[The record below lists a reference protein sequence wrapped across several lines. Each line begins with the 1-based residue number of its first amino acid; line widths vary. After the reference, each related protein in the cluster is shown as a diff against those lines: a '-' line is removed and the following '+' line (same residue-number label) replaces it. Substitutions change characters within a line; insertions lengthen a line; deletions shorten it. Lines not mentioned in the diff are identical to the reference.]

1 MGRYIIK
8 IWETEDDREQGLSD
22 IIETNLSDIQVAIK
36 RAKDLNAKQNYNSM
50 EVQDTKQKI
59 TYYSHTPDGEQSYYE
74 EINKAEKQEKIN
86 KYAELVYNKKLQD
99 RNEEIYGK
107 AKDVIKKLKEDREY
121 INNPKNEMDKYY
133 IDMVNEEIKPLIE
146 EIENDFDEEDYIYLF
161 EHPMSSFLV
170 VSKELDDFLETLM
183 EEFKDKIYE
192 SELNK
197 IDIKSVVEY
206 YFDENEITNLMTYG
220 SDRDSY
226 NMPTHSQMYEDIL
239 DMLKIEYQS
248 ISTDDVSDGKYT
260 TTIEFDDNNSVTID
274 LNAGNG
280 VQEVTDNVESI
291 KEEYIKFQTNLEKER
306 LEKLKNLDLNEVV
319 GNHYDFNDF
328 EKILKPDFNTLNRKK
343 IFAEMYEKI
352 LKRIGIDIAYVTID
366 ELNKSKYKTT
376 VMFPNGY
383 TDYYYSND
391 LCSRKTAIKNIE
403 NMRNS
408 YIKMQQEMEQNE
420 QDMEME

>member
-1 MGRYIIK
+1 M
-8 IWETEDDREQGLSD
+8 
-22 IIETNLSDIQVAIK
+22 
-36 RAKDLNAKQNYNSM
+36 
-50 EVQDTKQKI
+50 
-59 TYYSHTPDGEQSYYE
+59 
-74 EINKAEKQEKIN
+74 
-86 KYAELVYNKKLQD
+86 
-99 RNEEIYGK
+99 YGK
-107 AKDVIKKLKEDREY
+107 AQDVIKKLKEDREY
-121 INNPKNEMDKYY
+121 INNPKNKMDKYY
-133 IDMVNEEIKPLIE
+133 IDIVNEETKSLIE
-146 EIENDFDEEDYIYLF
+146 EIENNFDKDDYIYLF

-170 VSKELDDFLETLM
+170 VSEELDDFLETLM

-306 LEKLKNLDLNEVV
+306 LEKLKNLDLN
-319 GNHYDFNDF
+319 
-328 EKILKPDFNTLNRKK
+328 KI
-343 IFAEMYEKI
+343 
-352 LKRIGIDIAYVTID
+352 
-366 ELNKSKYKTT
+366 
-376 VMFPNGY
+376 
-383 TDYYYSND
+383 
-391 LCSRKTAIKNIE
+391 
-403 NMRNS
+403 
-408 YIKMQQEMEQNE
+408 
-420 QDMEME
+420 